1 MADSVRRERGPPS
14 EVAGHEPSALRRT
27 PSATRRPPVLARVA
41 YRGVPCAP
49 IPPPG
54 VTKAHRADH
63 GSPFHARM
71 PPSTVAESTA
81 AASRTPA
88 PGGPA
93 AGGPPAAERGEFVKA
108 LTLTDATML
117 VAGSM
122 IGSGIFIVSAD
133 IARTVQ
139 SPFLLLMAWVLTGVI
154 TLLGALAYGELAAMY
169 PKAGGQYVFLR
180 EAMGPV
186 MGFLYGWTLFVV
198 IQTGTI
204 AAVAVAFGRFLGV
217 IWPAI
222 TPDRFAWFP
231 QADVCVAWLGCKDP
245 ATQAI
250 QLGLTPQRLV
260 GLLSVWF
267 LTALNL
273 RGVREGKFVQTAL
286 TVVKVGALAL
296 LIVLG
301 LTLGRNVTATAA
313 NFSAGS
319 FAPTVQFAAPFALV
333 FGSALVGSLFS
344 SDAWNNVT
352 FAAAEVK
359 NPARNLPLALLLGTG
374 LVTLLY
380 VLANVSYLAVLPL
393 AGQPEGA
400 TVLARGIAH
409 ATQDRVGTA
418 LAEVIFGPGAVTAMA
433 VAILVSTFGCN
444 NGLILAGAR
453 VYWAMAR
460 DRLFFTKAGTLNDN
474 GVPAFAL
481 IAQAV
486 WTTLLCLTGTYGQ
499 LLDYVI
505 FAALIFYA
513 LTTIGLF
520 VLRRTRPDA
529 PRPYR
534 AIGYPVLPAL
544 YIALASGLAV
554 ILLLADK
561 TRTQAVSG
569 LVLVLLGLPVYALW
583 RVRAGGAPATGA
595 DAGR

>member
-1 MADSVRRERGPPS
+1 M
-14 EVAGHEPSALRRT
+14 LR
-27 PSATRRPPVLARVA
+27 AN
-41 YRGVPCAP
+41 
-49 IPPPG
+49 PPPG
-54 VTKAHRADH
+54 SRASVAAAVLCYPRPASMSSVAAEPHRAAPDP
-63 GSPFHARM
+63 G
-71 PPSTVAESTA
+71 AESDA
-81 AASRTPA
+81 D
-88 PGGPA
+88 GGR
-93 AGGPPAAERGEFVKA
+93 AGGFVKA

-133 IARTVQ
+133 IARTLR
-139 SPFLLLMAWVLTGVI
+139 SPALLLAAWGLTGVI

-169 PKAGGQYVFLR
+169 PRAGGQYVFLR
-180 EAMGPV
+180 EAMGPAA
-186 MGFLYGWTLFVV
+186 GFLYGWTLFVV

-217 IWPAI
+217 LVPGV
-222 TPDRFAWFP
+222 TPDRFGWFP
-231 QADVCVAWLGCKDP
+231 QADVCVAWLGCRDA

-260 GLLSVWF
+260 GLLTVWL
-267 LTALNL
+267 LTAVNL
-273 RGVREGKFVQTAL
+273 RGVREGKAVQTGL
-286 TVVKVGALAL
+286 TLVKTGALAL
-296 LIVLG
+296 LIVLA
-301 LTLGRNVTATAA
+301 LTVGRNATAVTA
-313 NFSAGS
+313 NFGAGN
-319 FAPTVQFAAPFALV
+319 FAPEVSFAAPFAVV

-352 FAAAEVK
+352 FAAAEVQ
-359 NPARNLPLALLLGTG
+359 NPRRNLPLALVLGTG

-380 VLANVSYLAVLPL
+380 VLANLGYMAVLPL
-393 AGQPEGA
+393 GGAPEAA
-400 TVLARGIAH
+400 TALGRGVMH

-418 LAEVIFGPGAVTAMA
+418 VAEAIFGPGAVAAMA

-460 DRLFFTKAGTLNDN
+460 DNLFFRKAGTLNSN

-481 IAQAV
+481 LAQAV

-505 FAALIFYA
+505 FAALVFYA
-513 LTTIGLF
+513 LTTVGLF

-529 PRPYR
+529 ERPYR
-534 AIGYPVLPAL
+534 AVGYPVLPAL
-544 YIALASGLAV
+544 YIALSAGTAV

-561 TRTQAVSG
+561 TRIQAVSG

-583 RVRAGGAPATGA
+583 RAAAGPGAAA
-595 DAGR
+595 R